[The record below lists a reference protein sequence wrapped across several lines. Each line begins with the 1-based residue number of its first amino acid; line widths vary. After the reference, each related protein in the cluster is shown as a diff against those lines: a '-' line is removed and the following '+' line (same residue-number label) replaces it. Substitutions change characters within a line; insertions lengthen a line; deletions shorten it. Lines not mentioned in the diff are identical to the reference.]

1 MNEQLLYLIELQ
13 KIDTEMQK
21 VLLGRKELPA
31 LLARLEEAFGVIN
44 SRIAEHRSNLE
55 EKNRIHRELEDKLKK
70 GLEQLRKTRDRVHDV
85 KSNKEYQA
93 VLKEIETLEQKNG
106 VVEDQIISI
115 LEDIDGVRT
124 LLKEKEQEFAGEQK
138 RYEEDKIK
146 AEKQIGSIESQLQS
160 GQKQGEE
167 IRGKIRKDLLKK
179 YEIIKNVNQGLA
191 VVSAWKETCN
201 GCHMNI
207 PPQLYNELLES
218 MEDLICCPNC
228 RRIIYRHDHSIDGA

>member
-1 MNEQLLYLIELQ
+1 LNEQLLYLIELQ
-13 KIDTEMQK
+13 KIDTETQK
-21 VLLGRKELPA
+21 VLLGRKELPV
-31 LLARLEEAFGVIN
+31 LLARREETFEVIK

-55 EKNRIHRELEDKLKK
+55 EKNRTHRELEDKLKK
-70 GLEQLRKTRDRVHDV
+70 GLEQLRKTRDRIHDV

-115 LEDIDGVRT
+115 LEEIDAVKT
-124 LLKEKEQEFAGEQK
+124 LLSIKEQEFLGEQQT
-138 RYEEDKIK
+138 YEEDKRRT
-146 AEKQIGSIESQLQS
+146 EEQISSIESQLQS

-179 YEIIKNVNQGLA
+179 YEIIKNVNHGLA

-218 MEDLICCPNC
+218 GDDLICCPNC
-228 RRIIYRHDHSIDGA
+228 RRIIYRHEQNVDGA

>member
-1 MNEQLLYLIELQ
+1 MNEQLLYLIDLQ
-13 KIDTEMQK
+13 KIDTATQK
-21 VLLGRKELPA
+21 VLLGKKELPA
-31 LLARLEEAFGVIN
+31 LLARLEENFEAVK
-44 SRIAEHRSNLE
+44 SRITEHRSNLE
-55 EKNRIHRELEDKLKK
+55 EKNKVHRELEDKLKK
-70 GLEQLRKTRDRVHDV
+70 GLEQLRKTKDRIHDV

-115 LEDIDGVRT
+115 LEEIDAAKT
-124 LLKEKEQEFAGEQK
+124 LLAIKEQEFAGEQQ
-138 RYEEDKIK
+138 RYEEEKRK
-146 AEKQIGSIESQLQS
+146 AEEQIGSIEKELRS

-179 YEIIKNVNQGLA
+179 YEIIKNVNHGLA

-218 MEDLICCPNC
+218 MDDLICCPNC
-228 RRIIYRHDHSIDGA
+228 RRIIYRHEEGVNGA

>member
-1 MNEQLLYLIELQ
+1 MNEQLLYLIDLQ
-13 KIDTEMQK
+13 KIDTETQK
-21 VLLGRKELPA
+21 VLLGKKELPV
-31 LLARLEEAFGVIN
+31 LLAKLEENFEVIK

-55 EKNRIHRELEDKLKK
+55 GKNKIHRELEDKLKK
-70 GLEQLRKTRDRVHDV
+70 GLEQLRKTRDRIHDV

-93 VLKEIETLEQKNG
+93 VLKEIETFEQKNG

-115 LEDIDGVRT
+115 LEEIDAVKT
-124 LLKEKEQEFAGEQK
+124 SLLLKEQEFAGEQQ
-138 RYEEDKIK
+138 RYEEDKRK
-146 AEKQIGSIESQLQS
+146 TEEQLGSIESELRA

-179 YEIIKNVNQGLA
+179 YEVIKNVNHGLA

-207 PPQLYNELLES
+207 PPQLYNELLET
-218 MEDLICCPNC
+218 MDDLICCPNC
-228 RRIIYRHDHSIDGA
+228 RRIIYRRDESVNGA

>member
-13 KIDTEMQK
+13 KIDTETQK
-21 VLLGRKELPA
+21 VLLGRKELPV
-31 LLARLEEAFGVIN
+31 LLARQEEAFGVIEL
-44 SRIAEHRSNLE
+44 RITEHRFNLE
-55 EKNRIHRELEDKLKK
+55 EKNRTHRELEDKLKK

-115 LEDIDGVRT
+115 LEEIDAVKT
-124 LLKEKEQEFAGEQK
+124 LLSVKEQEFSGEQQK
-138 RYEEDKIK
+138 YEEDKRK
-146 AEKQIGSIESQLQS
+146 TEEQIGSIESQLQS

-179 YEIIKNVNQGLA
+179 YEIIKNVNHGLA

-218 MEDLICCPNC
+218 GDDLICCPNC
-228 RRIIYRHDHSIDGA
+228 RRIIYRHEQNVDGA

>member
-1 MNEQLLYLIELQ
+1 LNEQLLHLIKLQ
-13 KIDTEMQK
+13 KIDTETQK
-21 VLLGRKELPA
+21 VLLGRNELPV
-31 LLARLEEAFGVIN
+31 LLARLDETFGVIK

-55 EKNRIHRELEDKLKK
+55 GKNSTHRELEDKLKK
-70 GLEQLRKTRDRVHDV
+70 GLEQLRKTRDRIHDV

-115 LEDIDGVRT
+115 LEEIDVVKT
-124 LLKEKEQEFAGEQK
+124 LLAEKEREFVGEQQ
-138 RYEEDKIK
+138 RYEEDRRKT
-146 AEKQIGSIESQLQS
+146 EGQIGSIESQLRS

-179 YEIIKNVNQGLA
+179 YEIIKNVSNGLA

-207 PPQLYNELLES
+207 PPQLYNELLDS
-218 MEDLICCPNC
+218 MDDLICCPNC
-228 RRIIYRHDHSIDGA
+228 RRIIYRQDQSVDGA

>member
-13 KIDTEMQK
+13 KIDAETQK
-21 VLLGRKELPA
+21 VLLGRKELPL
-31 LLARLEEAFGVIN
+31 LLARLEETFGVIK

-55 EKNRIHRELEDKLKK
+55 AKNGTHRELEDKLKK
-70 GLEQLRKTRDRVHDV
+70 GLEQLRKAKDRIHDV

-106 VVEDQIISI
+106 VVEDHIISI
-115 LEDIDGVRT
+115 LEEIDAVRT
-124 LLKEKEQEFAGEQK
+124 LLTEKEQEFAGEQK
-138 RYEEDKIK
+138 RYEEDKRK
-146 AEKQIGSIESQLQS
+146 AEKKIGSIESQLRS

-179 YEIIKNVNQGLA
+179 YEIIKNVSQGLA

-218 MEDLICCPNC
+218 MDDLICCPNC
-228 RRIIYRHDHSIDGA
+228 RRIIYRHEQNIDGA

>member
-1 MNEQLLYLIELQ
+1 LNEQLLYLIDLQ
-13 KIDTEMQK
+13 KIDTETQK
-21 VLLGRKELPA
+21 VLLGKKELPA
-31 LLARLEEAFGVIN
+31 VLARLEENFEIIK

-55 EKNRIHRELEDKLKK
+55 GKSKIHRELEDKLKK
-70 GLEQLRKTRDRVHDV
+70 GLEQLQKARDRIHDV

-115 LEDIDGVRT
+115 LEEIDAAKT
-124 LLKEKEQEFAGEQK
+124 LLAIKEQEFAGEQQI
-138 RYEEDKIK
+138 YDEEKSK
-146 AEKQIGSIESQLQS
+146 TEEQLGSIESELRS

-167 IRGKIRKDLLKK
+167 VREKIWKELLKK
-179 YEIIKNVNQGLA
+179 YEIIKNVNDGLA

-207 PPQLYNELLES
+207 PPQLYNELLEITD
-218 MEDLICCPNC
+218 ELICCPNC
-228 RRIIYRHDHSIDGA
+228 RRIIYRRDESMNGA

>member
-1 MNEQLLYLIELQ
+1 LLYLIDLQ
-13 KIDTEMQK
+13 RVDTETQK
-21 VLLGRKELPA
+21 VLLGKKELPLA
-31 LLARLEEAFGVIN
+31 LAKLEENFEVIKA
-44 SRIAEHRSNLE
+44 RISEHRCKLE
-55 EKNRIHRELEDKLKK
+55 EKNKMHRELEDKLKK
-70 GLEQLRKTRDRVHDV
+70 GIEQLRKTKDRIHDV

-93 VLKEIETLEQKNG
+93 VLKEIETFEQKNG
-106 VVEDQIISI
+106 VMEDQIITI
-115 LEDIDGVRT
+115 LEEIDAVKT
-124 LLKEKEQEFAGEQK
+124 SLAMKEQEFVREQK
-138 RYEEDKIK
+138 KYEEDKK
-146 AEKQIGSIESQLQS
+146 RTEEQIGSIEAELQS

-228 RRIIYRHDHSIDGA
+228 RRIIYRHDESMNGA

>member
-1 MNEQLLYLIELQ
+1 LYLIELQ
-13 KIDTEMQK
+13 KIDTEAQK
-21 VLLGRKELPA
+21 VLLGRKELPV
-31 LLARLEEAFGVIN
+31 LLARREEAFGVIEA
-44 SRIAEHRSNLE
+44 RITEHRSNLE
-55 EKNRIHRELEDKLKK
+55 EKSRSHRELEDKLKK
-70 GLEQLRKTRDRVHDV
+70 GLEQLRKTRDRVHEV

-115 LEDIDGVRT
+115 LEEIDAVKT
-124 LLKEKEQEFAGEQK
+124 LLSVKEQEFSGEKQA
-138 RYEEDKIK
+138 YEEDKRK
-146 AEKQIGSIESQLQS
+146 TEEQIGSIESQLQS

-179 YEIIKNVNQGLA
+179 YEIIKNVNHGLA

-207 PPQLYNELLES
+207 PPQLYNELLGS
-218 MEDLICCPNC
+218 GDDLICCPNC
-228 RRIIYRHDHSIDGA
+228 RRIIYRREQNVDGA

>member
-1 MNEQLLYLIELQ
+1 LNQQLLYLIDLQ
-13 KIDTEMQK
+13 RVDTETQK
-21 VLLGRKELPA
+21 VLLGKKELP
-31 LLARLEEAFGVIN
+31 LVLTKLEENFEVIK
-44 SRIAEHRSNLE
+44 SRIAEHRHKLD
-55 EKNRIHRELEDKLKK
+55 EKNKLHRELEDKLKK
-70 GLEQLRKTRDRVHDV
+70 GIEQLRKTKDRIHDV

-93 VLKEIETLEQKNG
+93 VLKEIETFEQKNG
-106 VVEDQIISI
+106 VIEDQIISI
-115 LEDIDGVRT
+115 LEEVDAVKTSLAI
-124 LLKEKEQEFAGEQK
+124 KEQEFAREQK
-138 RYEEDKIK
+138 KYEEDKK
-146 AEKQIGSIESQLQS
+146 RTEEQIGSIEAELRS
-160 GQKQGEE
+160 GQKQVEE

-228 RRIIYRHDHSIDGA
+228 RRIIYRHDESMNGA

>member
-1 MNEQLLYLIELQ
+1 LNEQLLYLIDLQ
-13 KIDTEMQK
+13 KIDTATQK
-21 VLLGRKELPA
+21 VLLGKRELPA
-31 LLARLEEAFGVIN
+31 VLAKLEENFEVIK

-55 EKNRIHRELEDKLKK
+55 GKNKIHRELEDKLKK
-70 GLEQLRKTRDRVHDV
+70 GLEQLRKTRDRIHDV

-115 LEDIDGVRT
+115 LEEIDAVKT
-124 LLKEKEQEFAGEQK
+124 LLALKEQEFAGEQK
-138 RYEEDKIK
+138 RYEEDKRK
-146 AEKQIGSIESQLQS
+146 TEEQIGSIESELRS

-179 YEIIKNVNQGLA
+179 YEVIKNVNHGLA

-207 PPQLYNELLES
+207 PPQLYNELLETTD
-218 MEDLICCPNC
+218 ELICCPNC
-228 RRIIYRHDHSIDGA
+228 RRIIYRRDESMNGA

>member
-1 MNEQLLYLIELQ
+1 LNEQLLYLIELQ
-13 KIDTEMQK
+13 KIDTETQK
-21 VLLGRKELPA
+21 VLLGRKDLPA
-31 LLARLEEAFGVIN
+31 LLARLEETFGVIK
-44 SRIAEHRSNLE
+44 SRITEHRSNLE
-55 EKNRIHRELEDKLKK
+55 EKNSTHRELEDKLKK
-70 GLEQLRKTRDRVHDV
+70 GVEQLRKTRDRIHDV

-93 VLKEIETLEQKNG
+93 VLKEIETLEQKTG

-115 LEDIDGVRT
+115 LEEIDAVKT
-124 LLKEKEQEFAGEQK
+124 LLALKEREFAGEQQ
-138 RYEEDKIK
+138 RYEEDKRK
-146 AEKQIGSIESQLQS
+146 TEEQIGSIESQLRS

-179 YEIIKNVNQGLA
+179 YEVIKNVNHGLA

-218 MEDLICCPNC
+218 VDDLIRCPNC
-228 RRIIYRHDHSIDGA
+228 RRIIYRHDQSMDGA